1 MARDDAAAAEAR
13 KAQRQAERAAKR
25 EAWRGERTAAERTV
39 RAEIK
44 QGAKQAAKRA
54 VLTGRPRIM
63 SEALETAVLERVSN
77 GESLASITA
86 DEDMPSASTV
96 LRHAARS
103 PSFDAALA
111 RARAMQA
118 DVLFDACLAIA
129 DDDSADSFENADGSR
144 TANTGAVSRAKLRI
158 ETRLRMA
165 AQIAPVRYAERAQT
179 VTGEVT
185 VNVNTVAIDA
195 RSLSPEQRDRLKGV
209 LLEAKAMPVAR
220 SED

>member
-1 MARDDAAAAEAR
+1 MARDEAAAEAR
-13 KAQRQAERAAKR
+13 KAQREAERAARR
-25 EAWRGERTAAERTV
+25 EAWRGERVAAERTV
-39 RAEIK
+39 RAEVK
-44 QGAKQAAKRA
+44 QGAIQAAERA
-54 VLTGRPRIM
+54 SLTGRPRIM
-63 SEALETAVLERVSN
+63 SERLESAILERVSN
-77 GESLASITA
+77 GESLASITS

-96 LRHAARS
+96 LRHAART

-129 DDDSADSFENADGSR
+129 DDDTGDSFENPDGSR

-165 AQIAPVRYAERAQT
+165 AQIAPVRYAERSQA
-179 VTGEVT
+179 VAGEVT
-185 VNVNTVAIDA
+185 VNVSTVAIDA

-209 LLEAKAMPVAR
+209 LIEAKAMPLTR
-220 SED
+220 SETE